1 MAIIP
6 LDVLILEDRE
16 SDARLMLK
24 ELYSAGFDPTWKRV
38 ETKSDYLAGL
48 EPVPDLILADY
59 NLPQF
64 DALRA
69 LRLLRERGL
78 DIPFIIISGSI
89 GEDTA
94 VQALQEGAAD
104 YLLKDRLSRL
114 GQAVTH
120 ALAQKKLRDAKRL
133 ADEELQERKH
143 RQLARIG
150 IQHAKRLAD
159 EELQEQLRLAAI
171 TADVGLALT
180 TSAPLAEILE
190 RCCASLVR
198 NLGAGLARIW
208 TLNVLHNVLE
218 LQASAGTFANPGP
231 QFNRG
236 AVGQFRIRLV
246 AERRVPYLTND
257 LANDQC
263 SDDREWT
270 LREGLTAFAG
280 YPLLVEDRLVAV
292 MAIFVSHPLPQ
303 ATTDA
308 LAAVANHIA
317 LGIEQKRAEELLRIT
332 KSRLQQLISTT
343 PAVIFALPVEGDQST
358 LTWVSQSV
366 ERLTGYT
373 EPEALEPRWW
383 QEHVHSE
390 DLPRALEFMPALR
403 KDGLSVIEYRFRC
416 RDGNDRWLL
425 DQKRLLS
432 DARGNPGEIVGSW
445 LDITERKQFEEQFR
459 QAQKMEA
466 VGRLAGGVAHDFNN
480 LLTVIL
486 GYSELA
492 LETLRHED
500 PLREY
505 LEEINAAGTRG
516 AALTRQL
523 LAFSRRQLLVP
534 VIVDFN
540 ALLAEMER
548 MLDRLIGEDI
558 DLVLQPAPDLWPVKV
573 DLGQMEQVLMNLVI
587 NSRDAMPRG
596 GKLTIESANVE
607 LDETYIDAHPQAHS
621 GGHVQI
627 SVSDTGCGM
636 DAATRAR
643 IFEPFFTT
651 KGFDKGTGLGLATVY
666 GIVAQSGGHI
676 EVFSEPGLGA
686 TFKIYIP
693 RDPGGAPHEKPPAQP
708 PSPARGSETVLLVE
722 DSEGV
727 RSLARLALE
736 RRGYRV
742 LEAGHPHEA
751 LRLLEKFTD
760 PVHILVTDVV
770 MPEMSGRQLAEQL
783 APQWPALKVLYI
795 SGYTD
800 DAVVRHGILEEGTP
814 FLQKPFS
821 PDALTQKVR
830 DVLDQR
836 SG

>member
-1 MAIIP
+1 MEIIP
-6 LDVLILEDRE
+6 LDVPLDTPLDVPIDVPIDVLIVEDRE
-16 SDARLMLK
+16 SDARLIVSELK
-24 ELYSAGFDPTWKRV
+24 GAGFDPSWKRV
-38 ETKSDYLAGL
+38 ETEPDYLAGL
-48 EPVPDLILADY
+48 ESAPDLILADY

-69 LRLLRERGL
+69 LHLLRERGL
-78 DIPFIIISGSI
+78 DIPLIIISGSI
-89 GEDTA
+89 GEDMA
-94 VQALQEGAAD
+94 VLAVKEGAAD
-104 YLLKDRLSRL
+104 YLLKDRLGRL
-114 GQAVTH
+114 GQTVRH
-120 ALAQKKLRDAKRL
+120 ALSQKRLRDAKRL
-133 ADEELQERKH
+133 ADAEF
-143 RQLARIG
+143 
-150 IQHAKRLAD
+150 
-159 EELQEQLRLAAI
+159 QEQLRLAAL

-180 TSAPLAEILE
+180 ASAPLADILE
-190 RCCASLVR
+190 WCCASLDR
-198 NLGAGLARIW
+198 NLGANLARIW
-208 TLNVLHNVLE
+208 TLDEVHNVLE
-218 LQASAGTFANPGP
+218 LQASAGTSAGAGP
-231 QFNRG
+231 EFNRV
-236 AVGQFRIRLV
+236 AVGQFRIGLV
-246 AERRVPYLTND
+246 AERRAPYVNND
-257 LANDQC
+257 LANDEC
-263 SDDREWT
+263 SGDREWA

-280 YPLLVEDRLVAV
+280 YPLLVEDRLVGV
-292 MAIFVSHPLPQ
+292 MAIFASHPLLQ
-303 ATTDA
+303 ATLDA
-308 LAAVANHIA
+308 MAAIANHIA
-317 LGIEQKRAEELLRIT
+317 LGIEHKLAEESLRLT
-332 KSRLQQLISTT
+332 ERRLQQLISAT
-343 PAVIFALPVEGDQST
+343 PAVIFALQVEGDQSSFS
-358 LTWVSQSV
+358 WVSQSV

-383 QEHVHSE
+383 QEHVHPD

-403 KDGLSVIEYRFRC
+403 KDGFSVIEYRFRC
-416 RDGNDRWLL
+416 RDGNNRWLL
-425 DQKRLLS
+425 DQKCLLR
-432 DARGNPGEIVGSW
+432 DAGGNPGEVVGSW
-445 LDITERKQFEEQFR
+445 LDITERKRFEEQFR

-466 VGRLAGGVAHDFNN
+466 MGRLAGGVAHDFNN

-505 LEEINAAGTRG
+505 LDEINAAGTRG
-516 AALTRQL
+516 ASLTRQL

-534 VIVDFN
+534 VIIDFN
-540 ALLAEMER
+540 SLLAETEK
-548 MLDRLIGEDI
+548 MLHRLIGEDI
-558 DLVLQPAPDLWPVKV
+558 DLVLHTATDLWPVKV
-573 DLGQMEQVLMNLVI
+573 DPGQMEQVLMNLVI

-607 LDETYIDAHPQAHS
+607 LDETYIDAHPQAHP

-651 KGFDKGTGLGLATVY
+651 KGVDKGTGLGLATVY
-666 GIVAQSGGHI
+666 GIVVQSGGHV
-676 EVFSEPGLGA
+676 EVYSEPGLGS

-693 RDPGGAPHEKPPAQP
+693 RDPGEAPHEKPPAQP
-708 PSPARGSETVLLVE
+708 QSPARGSETVLLVE

-736 RRGYRV
+736 RRGYIV

-751 LRLLEKFTD
+751 LRLLEKLPD

-770 MPEMSGRQLAEQL
+770 MPEMSGRQLAERL
-783 APQWPALKVLYI
+783 APQWPGLKVLYI

-814 FLQKPFS
+814 FLQKPFT

-836 SG
+836 IG